1 MDDQDISAPIHGSLN
16 RPLLMLGG
24 ERTLVLGLMTL
35 AGVFVFSL
43 AKLWAAGL
51 GIGLWVIGTWALSR
65 AASFDPQLSKTG
77 RRSLAFKR
85 FYPGRATPFGNS
97 REWK

>member
-1 MDDQDISAPIHGSLN
+1 VDDQDISAPIHGSLN

-43 AKLWAAGL
+43 AKLWA
-51 GIGLWVIGTWALSR
+51 
-65 AASFDPQLSKTG
+65 SKTG
-77 RRSLAFKR
+77 RRSLAYKR
-85 FYPGRATPFGNS
+85 FYPGRATPFGKT